1 MDFQLDYTHYR
12 NHNLNITP
20 FPDKLK
26 FLLKS
31 YFFSFVF
38 IKACY
43 SSLLDG
49 EKDPFT
55 TDPRF
60 LSFPKWSNVNIDS
73 TIMAGNFENYPFF
86 ENINTLLTVI
96 CQTQTKIILL
106 PNALNK
112 SLNINTCNVSS
123 SNEVW
128 TKYQKYNEI
137 NKNIL
142 ITLSLDHPCSALVP
156 FNYEDID
163 AEFWLD
169 DCHLNEQG
177 ERAKALLLL
186 PTVVKKINSNLHD
199 SN

>member
-1 MDFQLDYTHYR
+1 M
-12 NHNLNITP
+12 
-20 FPDKLK
+20 
-26 FLLKS
+26 
-31 YFFSFVF
+31 
-38 IKACY
+38 
-43 SSLLDG
+43 
-49 EKDPFT
+49 
-55 TDPRF
+55 
-60 LSFPKWSNVNIDS
+60 
-73 TIMAGNFENYPFF
+73 
-86 ENINTLLTVI
+86 
-96 CQTQTKIILL
+96 
-106 PNALNK
+106 
-112 SLNINTCNVSS
+112 SS